1 MDEDNKTLEGQET
14 NAGAEATEQGQDQ
27 QEQKFSLEGVDIDK
41 LFEDETIQKKVQS
54 ISDKRVT
61 EALKTAKDKW
71 QQELEDMQD
80 EAKKLQKMSKE
91 EKERYQFEKDKAEF
105 LKQKQA
111 FEHNQLELQTAK
123 QLLDNGLP
131 DLSSFITGKDAE
143 TTAGN
148 IKLLAETLGEW
159 KQGILNESL
168 KGGAPKDTTPAKSIT
183 RDQLKNMTPAEI
195 NEAFNNGLIDLTK

>member
-14 NAGAEATEQGQDQ
+14 EQGAKATEQGQD

-41 LFEDETIQKKVQS
+41 LFEDEIIQKKVQS

-61 EALKTAKDKW
+61 EALKTAKENWKK
-71 QQELEDMQD
+71 ELEDMQD
-80 EAKKLQKMSKE
+80 EAKKLQRMTKE

-123 QLLDNGLP
+123 QLIESGLP

-168 KGGAPKDTTPAKSIT
+168 KCGAPKDTTPAKTIT
-183 RDQLKNMTPAEI
+183 RDQLKKMTPAEI
-195 NEAFNNGLIDLTK
+195 NKAFNEGLIDLSK